1 MGFLKLNV
9 TEIQQPASAKKWNKK
24 FGICLAVSDLVII
37 SVVVFG
43 ARFVWLGAKFR
54 DVGLLHL
61 ESFNVQLTYTVLS
74 IILIIGWMGAL
85 SFLGA
90 RDYRIVGSGLTEYK
104 NITDATIRLF
114 GTIAIVDLLLKI
126 DLSRGFLL
134 ISFPLGLA
142 LLLLSRWL
150 WRRWL
155 GTMRA
160 KGRCLHRALVVGES
174 FKSQHVAKQISR
186 DPSAGFAIVG
196 IATDSVRGVV
206 SSEETVFLT
215 DFSSRSVT
223 AIVDD
228 VEADSIILT
237 SGDKPGPEGLRE
249 LGWAA
254 EERGLELIVA
264 PALTDIAGPRIHTR
278 PVAGLPL
285 IHIDYPEISG
295 LNYWVKRSF
304 DVVGSA
310 LLLAILSPVL
320 ALVALTIKVTNPVPV
335 FFTHD
340 RIGQDGK
347 PFHMLKFRSMVV
359 NADAQLK
366 KLLEEQGTADKP
378 LFKVENDPR
387 ITPIGRFIR
396 RYSIDELPQL
406 FNSLVG
412 SMSLVGPRP
421 QVAGEVALYDDKA
434 FRRLMV
440 KPGLTG
446 LWQVSGRSD
455 LSWEDAIR
463 LDLYYVENWSLTGDL
478 MIMFKTFKAVLKSDG
493 AY

>member
-1 MGFLKLNV
+1 MSFFEPDAAEARKPSKSN
-9 TEIQQPASAKKWNKK
+9 KWNKR
-24 FGICLAVSDLVII
+24 FEAHLALTDLAII
-37 SVVVFG
+37 SAVVLGGQLIWFG
-43 ARFVWLGAKFR
+43 AEFR
-54 DVGLLHL
+54 NVALLHL
-61 ESFNVQLTYTVLS
+61 ASVDVQLTYTTLS
-74 IILIIGWMGAL
+74 IILILGWMGVL
-85 SFLGA
+85 SLLGA
-90 RDYRIVGSGLTEYK
+90 RDYRTVGSGLAEYK
-104 NITDATIRLF
+104 SIADATIRLF
-114 GTIAIVDLLLKI
+114 GTVAIVDLLLKI
-126 DLSRGFLL
+126 DLSRGYLL
-134 ISFPLGLA
+134 ISLPLGLV
-142 LLLLSRWL
+142 LLWLSRWL
-150 WRRWL
+150 WRQWL
-155 GTMRA
+155 GSMRA
-160 KGRCLHRALVVGES
+160 KGKCLYRALIVGES
-174 FKSQHVAKQISR
+174 FKSQHVADQISR
-186 DPSAGFAIVG
+186 DLSAGFTVVG
-196 IATDSVRGVV
+196 IATDSIAGNLT
-206 SSEETVFLT
+206 EEPVFFT
-215 DFSSRSVT
+215 DFSSQSVI
-223 AIVDD
+223 AVVDD
-228 VEADSIILT
+228 VEADSIILA
-237 SGDKPGPEGLRE
+237 SGDKPGPQGLRE

-254 EERGLELIVA
+254 DERGLEVIVA

-295 LNYWVKRSF
+295 INYWVKRIF

-310 LLLAILSPVL
+310 LLLMILSPVL
-320 ALVALTIKVTNPVPV
+320 VLVALTIKVTNPGPV
-335 FFTHD
+335 FFAHE

-347 PFHMLKFRSMVV
+347 PFRMLKFRSMIV
-359 NADAQLK
+359 NADVQLK
-366 KLLEEQGTADKP
+366 VLLEEQGTADKP

-406 FNSLVG
+406 FNSLMG

-421 QVAGEVALYDDKA
+421 QVAGEVALYDDTA

-478 MIMFKTFKAVLKSDG
+478 MILLKTFKAVVKSDG

>member
-1 MGFLKLNV
+1 M
-9 TEIQQPASAKKWNKK
+9 T
-24 FGICLAVSDLVII
+24 DLVIV
-37 SVVVFG
+37 SVVV
-43 ARFVWLGAKFR
+43 LGAQFMR
-54 DVGLLHL
+54 FGTEFGNVSLLHL
-61 ESFNVQLTYTVLS
+61 ESVNIRLTYTVLS
-74 IILIIGWMGAL
+74 IILIIGWMSAL
-85 SFLGA
+85 SLLGA
-90 RDYRIVGSGLTEYK
+90 RDHRIVGSGLTEYK
-104 NITDATIRLF
+104 SVADATIRLF
-114 GTIAIVDLLLKI
+114 GTVAIIDLLLKL
-126 DLSRGFLL
+126 DLSRGYLL
-134 ISFPLGLA
+134 ISFPVGLA

-150 WRRWL
+150 WRQWL
-155 GTMRA
+155 GAMRS
-160 KGRCLHRALVVGES
+160 KGQCLYRAVIVGES
-174 FKSQHVAKQISR
+174 FKSRHVANQINR
-186 DPSAGFAIVG
+186 DRSAGFAIVG
-196 IATDSVRGVV
+196 IATDSIGGVA
-206 SSEETVFLT
+206 SAEEPIFFT
-215 DFSSRSVT
+215 DFSSQSVI
-223 AIVDD
+223 AVVDD
-228 VEADSIILT
+228 LGADSIILA
-237 SGDKPGPEGLRE
+237 SGDKPGPQGLRE
-249 LGWAA
+249 IGWAA
-254 EERGLELIVA
+254 EERGLELVVA

-295 LNYWVKRSF
+295 LNYWVKRTF

-310 LLLAILSPVL
+310 LLIAILSPVL
-320 ALVALTIKVTNPVPV
+320 ALVALTIKVTSPGPV
-335 FFTHD
+335 FFAHE
-340 RIGQDGK
+340 RIGQDGR
-347 PFHMLKFRSMVV
+347 PFRMLKFRSMVV

-387 ITPIGRFIR
+387 ITPIGHFIR

-406 FNSLVG
+406 FNSLMG

-421 QVAGEVALYDDKA
+421 QVAGEVALYDDTA

-478 MIMFKTFKAVLKSDG
+478 MILLKTFRAVLKSDG